1 LEKIYCLIMMAP
13 ILKGLLLGLILSISI
28 GPVIFAILK
37 QSLTNGHKAGY
48 VFVAGVSMSDI
59 VLLFICNFF
68 TSFFVLALS
77 HKAFIAMLGAG
88 FLLVM
93 SVYTLFF
100 KKIVFSEGELNKE
113 KILRKRDLFKIF
125 IAGFFM
131 NTLNPSVFL
140 FWFAWTAAIS
150 ASAAETN
157 SPLIYRIVVF
167 GTCLLFV
174 LLSDLLK
181 VALAGKLRPK
191 LTIQNMIIINR
202 ISGIIILLFSAAL
215 FYGALHY

>member
-1 LEKIYCLIMMAP
+1 MIAP

-48 VFVAGVSMSDI
+48 VFVAGVSISDI
-59 VLLFICNFF
+59 SLLFICNFF
-68 TSFFVLALS
+68 TSFFTLALA

-93 SVYTLFF
+93 SVYTLFL
-100 KKIVFSEGELNKE
+100 KKIIFEGGEDSKE
-113 KILRKRDLFKIF
+113 KLMSKRDLVSTFLS
-125 IAGFFM
+125 GFFM

-150 ASAAETN
+150 ANAEETD
-157 SPLIYRIVVF
+157 SPLIYRILVF

-191 LTIQNMIIINR
+191 LTLQNMIIINR
-202 ISGIIILLFSAAL
+202 ISGLIILIFSAAL

>member
-1 LEKIYCLIMMAP
+1 MIAP

-48 VFVAGVSMSDI
+48 IFVAGVSMSDI
-59 VLLFICNFF
+59 SLLFICNFF
-68 TSFFVLALS
+68 TSFFTLALE

-100 KKIVFSEGELNKE
+100 KKIVFEGGEDSKE
-113 KILRKRDLFKIF
+113 KLMTKRDLVSTFLS
-125 IAGFFM
+125 GFFM

-150 ASAAETN
+150 ANAEETD
-157 SPLIYRIVVF
+157 SPLMYRIVVF

-174 LLSDLLK
+174 LLSDLVK

-191 LTIQNMIIINR
+191 LTLQNMIIINR
-202 ISGIIILLFSAAL
+202 VSGIIILIFSAAL

>member
-1 LEKIYCLIMMAP
+1 MIAP

-48 VFVAGVSMSDI
+48 LFVAGVSISDI
-59 VLLFICNFF
+59 SLLFICNFF
-68 TSFFVLALS
+68 TSFFTLALA
-77 HKAFIAMLGAG
+77 HKAFIALLGAG

-100 KKIVFSEGELNKE
+100 KKIVFEGGEDSKE
-113 KILRKRDLFKIF
+113 KLMTKRDLVSTFLS
-125 IAGFFM
+125 GFFM

-150 ASAAETN
+150 ANAEETD
-157 SPLIYRIVVF
+157 SPLIYRILVF

-174 LLSDLLK
+174 LLSDLIK

-191 LTIQNMIIINR
+191 LTLQNMIIINR
-202 ISGIIILLFSAAL
+202 VSGIIILLFSAAL